1 MTKTVSI
8 RIDEDLIDK
17 IKSRAEKRTFNSE
30 LVDMLHQFMEF
41 ENWGKIEILKMF
53 SEEDLEKITKPA
65 PNMRFVKEA
74 YAMGCDGEL
83 REKILSLSS
92 LQCWALYAVL

>member
-8 RIDEDLIDK
+8 RVEEDLIEK
-17 IKSRAEKRTFNSE
+17 IRSRAEKRTFNAE
-30 LVDMLHQFMEF
+30 LVDMLHQFIEF

-53 SEEDLEKITKPA
+53 SKEDLGNITKPA
-65 PNMRFVKEA
+65 PNMRFAKEA